1 MVRFRFDFDGRK
13 LSKNVGALPPKIERA
28 VAQVVDY
35 HAAKGEAYLKTDA
48 PWTDR
53 TSAARNGLHTVSTG
67 GSGDYEILF
76 SHAVH
81 YGIWLEVKFNNR
93 DEVIMP
99 TVRKTGTQLM
109 DNLQGLMR
117 KL

>member
-1 MVRFRFDFDGRK
+1 MVRFRFDWDGRE
-13 LSKNVGALPPKIERA
+13 LSRNTGALPAKVERA

-35 HAAKGEAYLKTDA
+35 HAAKGEMYLKTDA

-53 TSAARNGLHTVSTG
+53 TSAARNGLHAVPSGGG
-67 GSGDYEILF
+67 GSYEILF

-81 YGIWLEVKFNNR
+81 YGIWLEVKFNGR

-99 TVRKTGTQLM
+99 TVRKTGGELM
-109 DNLQGLMR
+109 TNLRGLMG